1 MPSAADSK
9 SQAPIEQGGSGKNY
23 GASKI
28 RDMKKFKPNS
38 KPIKQKTPQ
47 THKKT
52 KKRINRVV
60 YRFPKILFSEHPLC
74 WRSGTVGH

>member
-38 KPIKQKTPQ
+38 KPIKQKNPTNPQ
-47 THKKT
+47 KNQEENK
-52 KKRINRVV
+52 
-60 YRFPKILFSEHPLC
+60 
-74 WRSGTVGH
+74 